1 MPKVPKFIVQ
11 HIPLIDLT
19 SDSDEDP
26 SEDHT
31 PEQHPPVSDDDTPQY
46 SPADHSED
54 PEEEDAAINSPPSPV
69 APVIPAT
76 AAPPTRPRPY
86 WRGNLLVTARKTTR
100 LPRRRVLAQR
110 DLPQDT
116 STHEIGESSRQAE
129 TRAFVT
135 RDEFEKAMAAIRKVL
150 DCRGEQPEV
159 VDIPCDSMDTAAGVT
174 MTTPVGMTVR
184 GWYIAAAA
192 MAVISVIV
200 AAMIFYYY

>member
-1 MPKVPKFIVQ
+1 M
-11 HIPLIDLT
+11 
-19 SDSDEDP
+19 
-26 SEDHT
+26 
-31 PEQHPPVSDDDTPQY
+31 
-46 SPADHSED
+46 
-54 PEEEDAAINSPPSPV
+54 
-69 APVIPAT
+69 
-76 AAPPTRPRPY
+76 
-86 WRGNLLVTARKTTR
+86 TARKTTR

-135 RDEFEKAMAAIRKVL
+135 RDEFEKAMAAVRKVL

-200 AAMIFYYY
+200 AAMIFYYYY